1 MFVDFSLG
9 KCREAHPRDH
19 APIVWLVGREVHV
32 IALRHA
38 ATHQETVPEETGHRG
53 REKIGDLSLNNDDLS
68 NKNEENGE
76 VSIGQSVELVIEPS
90 KMSKKAR
97 T

>member
-1 MFVDFSLG
+1 M
-9 KCREAHPRDH
+9 
-19 APIVWLVGREVHV
+19 WLVGREVHV

-38 ATHQETVPEETGHRG
+38 TTHQETVPEETGHRG
-53 REKIGDLSLNNDDLS
+53 REEIGDLSLNNDDLS
-68 NKNEENGE
+68 KNEENGE

>member
-1 MFVDFSLG
+1 M
-9 KCREAHPRDH
+9 
-19 APIVWLVGREVHV
+19 WLVGREVHV

-53 REKIGDLSLNNDDLS
+53 REEIGDLSLNNDDLS
-68 NKNEENGE
+68 KNEENGE
-76 VSIGQSVELVIEPS
+76 VSIGQSVELAIEPS